1 MGFRGRHH
9 LYLTYITLQVDEVI
23 KGRLIGSRIVIKELG
38 GVVGNLGLAVG
49 DSAVY
54 SPGEEVMTFLARRP
68 RDDTWQTN
76 GDWQGKWSI
85 ERSAKNPG
93 GMAVQ
98 SYSAGM
104 VAGNT
109 PDQVVSGTRLFQV
122 YKEQIRAWSS
132 IPGGRFISARRS
144 ADFFDYT
151 PPKAETLEDWLGAFL
166 GCPLGRRHRIRRR

>member
-1 MGFRGRHH
+1 MRFRQH
-9 LYLTYITLQVDEVI
+9 LLVGSVALIITTLAVAPSYAQIRLSDPHMAANSEVIVTGTVVDVRSAWDSEVDTIYTYITLQVDEVI

-85 ERSAKNPG
+85 ERSAKNPRGYG
-93 GMAVQ
+93 G
-98 SYSAGM
+98 
-104 VAGNT
+104 
-109 PDQVVSGTRLFQV
+109 
-122 YKEQIRAWSS
+122 
-132 IPGGRFISARRS
+132 
-144 ADFFDYT
+144 
-151 PPKAETLEDWLGAFL
+151 AELL
-166 GCPLGRRHRIRRR
+166 CRHGRR